1 MNIFK
6 SFRRDERGVFAALLS
21 VALLPVMGATMLA
34 VDYSTTMQARGK
46 VQSIVD
52 SAVLAGATAATT
64 DSDSVRTSRAT
75 TWFDTQMSL
84 AGITGAT
91 RTASISSGKLEM
103 SATFTQKSTLK
114 ILGFTETQVTVK
126 ATAAISQEAIRRVLD
141 VAMCIDATGSMQ
153 NTINSVKAKAQS
165 FSDDLNTAL
174 RNRGLE
180 SFDYTRIRVIFY
192 RDFAVDNGQMQ
203 YYWGWGWYQNP
214 VAISKSGFFIQP
226 TEKTQLQ
233 NFIGTQNAAGGG
245 DLPESGY
252 ECIHEGMKS
261 AWFKKGDPIP
271 NTTYKAE
278 QVYPVIVLW
287 TDADALPFNHYQ
299 SVNSGQYPADM
310 PRDAATF
317 LTKWNTSTVIDQA
330 NRMLVQ
336 FGPCS
341 WNSWSTARAMP
352 GYMCGGSLSDG
363 NTNMTNKIADAM
375 VVRYQ
380 NKLTRLSK

>member
-6 SFRRDERGVFAALLS
+6 SFRKDERGVFAALLS

-34 VDYSTTMQARGK
+34 VDYSSAMQARGK
-46 VQSIVD
+46 MQSIVD

-64 DSDSVRTSRAT
+64 DNDAARKTRAEN
-75 TWFDTQMSL
+75 WFDTQLAL

-91 RTASISSGKLEM
+91 RSASVSNGTVQLT
-103 SATFTQKSTLK
+103 ATFSQKSTMK
-114 ILGFTETQVTVK
+114 ILGFTETEINVR
-126 ATAAISQEAIRRVLD
+126 ATAAISQETIRRVLD

-165 FSDDLNTAL
+165 FSDDLNSAL
-174 RNRGLE
+174 HSRGLE
-180 SFDYTRIRVIFY
+180 RFDYTRIRVIFY
-192 RDFAVDNGQMQ
+192 RDFAVDNGQS
-203 YYWGWGWYQNP
+203 YYSWWGGWQQNP
-214 VAISKSGFFIQP
+214 VAMSSSGFFVQP
-226 TEKTQLQ
+226 AEKTQLQ
-233 NFIGTQNAAGGG
+233 NFIGTQSADGGG

-261 AWFKKGDPIP
+261 SWFKKNDPIP

-278 QVYPVIVLW
+278 QVYPVIVMW
-287 TDADALPFNHYQ
+287 TDTDALPFNHSN

-310 PRDAATF
+310 PRNANAF
-317 LTKWNTSTVIDQA
+317 MAKWNNAGVIDQA

-341 WNSWSTARAMP
+341 RSSWSTARSMP